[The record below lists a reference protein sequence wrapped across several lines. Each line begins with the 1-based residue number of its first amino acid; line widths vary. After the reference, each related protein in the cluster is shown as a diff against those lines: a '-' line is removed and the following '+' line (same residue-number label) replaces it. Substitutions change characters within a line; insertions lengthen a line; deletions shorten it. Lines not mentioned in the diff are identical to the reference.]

1 MIANRQTL
9 EAGVATLFEFDE
21 FYYRSILVKNMTA
34 GAIEFCEGT
43 FDTSKSA
50 VIPAYGWQLF
60 NLTIP
65 YSSKPKFYV
74 KARSAGDV
82 EIDFGSDGMG
92 IASNVCDIAGMIPHV
107 LTFNAGEDT
116 TLSVKLTRLHGQT
129 LDLGASVDMASGAT
143 VFCGDIILIT
153 PAAEEAGDYAMV
165 TINGVN
171 YGRLESNM
179 SLKISG
185 DTNIET
191 EAVALDPKT
200 LTLTE
205 GDNTTLTAAK
215 VRLAGMLTDLSEAEA
230 VIDSGT
236 IHVGDVIEFTAE
248 TEEGDGYHVTLT
260 IDGEPVELDKDGKIR
275 VTVEDNI
282 VAVSASVTDEGGD

>member
-92 IASNVCDIAGMIPHV
+92 IIDAYTMYNAAGMLPYTLAFSAV
-107 LTFNAGEDT
+107 EGT
-116 TLSVKLTRLHGQT
+116 TLTATLIRLHGQ
-129 LDLGASVDMASGAT
+129 SVDLDTPVTLATGAT
-143 VFCGDIILIT
+143 VYTGDVVEFET
-153 PAAEEAGDYAMV
+153 AGANVVLM
-165 TINGVN
+165 ING
-171 YGRLESNM
+171 
-179 SLKISG
+179 
-185 DTNIET
+185 
-191 EAVALDPKT
+191 
-200 LTLTE
+200 
-205 GDNTTLTAAK
+205 
-215 VRLAGMLTDLSEAEA
+215 
-230 VIDSGT
+230 
-236 IHVGDVIEFTAE
+236 
-248 TEEGDGYHVTLT
+248 EE
-260 IDGEPVELDKDGKIR
+260 VELDEDKYVYKI
-275 VTVEDNI
+275 VGDTVAEL
-282 VAVSASVTDEGGD
+282 VEGSAE

>member
-92 IASNVCDIAGMIPHV
+92 IIDAYTMFNAAGMLPYT
-107 LTFNAGEDT
+107 LMFSADDGT
-116 TLSVKLTRLHGQT
+116 TLTAELVRLHGE
-129 LDLGASVDMASGAT
+129 SVDLTLAVPLTTGAT
-143 VFCGDIILIT
+143 VHTGDVIKFT
-153 PAAEEAGDYAMV
+153 AACSEQDHSPQLTVNGAVLELTTGVAYYTIAG
-165 TINGVN
+165 
-171 YGRLESNM
+171 
-179 SLKISG
+179 
-185 DTNIET
+185 ET
-191 EAVALDPKT
+191 VAEVEKVLTEYT
-200 LTLTE
+200 LTLTQGE
-205 GDNTTLTAAK
+205 NTILTAELKRERGAGEDLAEPVPLDTGAKLHAGDIITLTAIA
-215 VRLAGMLTDLSEAEA
+215 
-230 VIDSGT
+230 
-236 IHVGDVIEFTAE
+236 
-248 TEEGDGYHVTLT
+248 TEDGKHATLT
-260 IDGEPVELDKDGKIR
+260 INGTPTVLADDKADHTIAGD
-275 VTVEDNI
+275 T
-282 VAVSASVTDEGGD
+282 VAVSAAVSD